1 MKVTTNRD
9 RLIRQVLTGEIWP
22 ALADRHVYRVN
33 PDGAP
38 FVLPG
43 MGAVT
48 LGVHCGDPATG
59 YASDHLEPGTSIRH
73 RDQGANMAL
82 QYLTCVGNT
91 VQVAG
96 GPAAGVRGHVIGQHA
111 YVLADFPEEVLQQM
125 APGDPVTV
133 FATGQG
139 LELDDH
145 PDIVVKNTDPGLIAA
160 MPGGTA
166 PDGRLEVHVAAR
178 VPAEAIGA
186 GAGMVS
192 EYANTDLMGAYR
204 GLGDDLSLG
213 LEGLRIGDVVCL
225 EDTDHR
231 YGRGYR
237 SGYLTIG
244 IISTGQCAL
253 FGHGPGPSSLLSG
266 PAAAFLIVED
276 AAANLSSWM
285 HPWPEET

>member
-1 MKVTTNRD
+1 MNLTANPA
-9 RLIRQVLTGEIWP
+9 RLARQVLTGEVWP
-22 ALADRHVYRVN
+22 ALADRQVYRVD
-33 PDGAP
+33 PDGKP

-59 YASDHLEPGTSIRH
+59 YASDHLEPGASIRH
-73 RDQGANMAL
+73 RDPAANMAL
-82 QYLTCVGNT
+82 QYLTCVGNR

-96 GPAAGVRGHVIGQHA
+96 GPAAGAVGHVIGQHA
-111 YVLADFPEEVLQQM
+111 YVLADFPEPVLQQM

-133 FATGQG
+133 FAAGQG
-139 LELDDH
+139 LALADH
-145 PDIVVKNTDPGLIAA
+145 PEIVVKNCDPDLLEA

-166 PDGRLEVHVAAR
+166 SDGRLDVYVAAR

-204 GLGDDLSLG
+204 GLGADLSLG

-225 EDTDHR
+225 EDCDHR

-244 IISTGQCAL
+244 VISTGQCML
-253 FGHGPGPSSLLSG
+253 FGHGPGPSTLMSG
-266 PAAAFLIVED
+266 PATSFRIIED
-276 AAANLSSWM
+276 SDANLSSWL
-285 HPWPEET
+285 HPWADS